1 MRAKVELYASTGNI
15 YSKKDKGSSLVVWK
29 INHKSYSDDEIINLK
44 LQEKENLHNVFINQ
58 KKLVGLKKKVYLALR
73 KS

>member
-1 MRAKVELYASTGNI
+1 MRAKVELHASTRDI
-15 YSKKDKGSSLVVWK
+15 YSKKYKGSSLVVWK

-44 LQEKENLHNVFINQ
+44 LQEKENLHNIFINSEIS
-58 KKLVGLKKKVYLALR
+58 VGLKKKVYPALR